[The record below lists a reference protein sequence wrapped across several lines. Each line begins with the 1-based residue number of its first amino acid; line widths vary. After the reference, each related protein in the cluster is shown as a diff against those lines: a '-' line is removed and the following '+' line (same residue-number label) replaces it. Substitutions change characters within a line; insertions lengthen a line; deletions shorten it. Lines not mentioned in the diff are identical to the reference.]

1 MPSRKSQVKNRKS
14 RIHEGDKVVVITG
27 KDSGKESRV
36 SRVFPRKGTLIV
48 EGVNTAKRHE
58 KARGQTM
65 QGGIIDRDMPIDI
78 SNVMIVCDD
87 CGPTRIGVRIDD
99 QGRKHRVC
107 KKCGEDL

>member
-1 MPSRKSQVKNRKS
+1 MSRKTEVGSRKA
-14 RIHEGDKVVVITG
+14 RIHEGDRVVVITG
-27 KDSGKESRV
+27 KDKGKESRV

-78 SNVMIVCDD
+78 SNVMVVCDD
-87 CGPTRIGVRIDD
+87 CGPTRVGMRVDD
-99 QGRKHRVC
+99 EGKKHRVC
-107 KKCGEDL
+107 KKCGGDL